1 MIAAPENADIQIESS
16 SPSPIAS
23 LPPPP
28 SSLPQPPPPPPVPK
42 IVEDVASELSM
53 LSDLTGESAK
63 SHRIAAAKAPV
74 PSSPAPLQM
83 VPPPMES
90 PPRNKPQRRRL
101 VEEHNDDD
109 NDNNNGGNDS
119 PPAPMEEIPVHF
131 DVNQRKQDEQLQEQ
145 YYRQN
150 PVQDEQLRILPN
162 ELPETKN
169 PFSAGGGPDG
179 DEISDTRKL
188 ELQVQVKHYRKKNY
202 HNKEYN
208 YINPNW
214 KEMAA
219 LVAECEERERQ
230 ETARHMMRDGFMFVS
245 SSASN
250 MAIRF
255 GMNLG
260 PGPNG
265 ERSFQQMLSADIYEA
280 QRYDEPLM
288 KIQRLYMPAI
298 MENPFAQLGIIL
310 GMSFLAFNEQRK
322 LEIELYNT
330 KLKMKEMEEKLQQ
343 QQQSSYQPS
352 NQKQQQQPFKPLET
366 RTARTNQS
374 FVANGAAPVVPT
386 SAPAPTP
393 APAPAQPSVPQI
405 SQDQLRE
412 LSRRALES
420 TPSMDDLNNE
430 FESFMKQQQHR
441 PSQPQSK
448 QQQDLESFMEQQQQQ
463 QQQPTT
469 PSTATT
475 PSSTTPSRRG
485 LGRGG
490 RQSTKRV
497 GEF

>member
-1 MIAAPENADIQIESS
+1 MIAAPENADIEVETLSPQSRRAS
-16 SPSPIAS
+16 LPSP
-23 LPPPP
+23 PPPP
-28 SSLPQPPPPPPVPK
+28 SSSSPSKAVPPKPSSS
-42 IVEDVASELSM
+42 IVEAVASELSM
-53 LSDLTGESAK
+53 LSDLTGETAK
-63 SHRIAAAKAPV
+63 SHRLAAAKATI

-83 VPPPMES
+83 VPPPLES
-90 PPRNKPQRRRL
+90 PSKSQTRRKV
-101 VEEHNDDD
+101 VEEHNDYD
-109 NDNNNGGNDS
+109 NDNEES
-119 PPAPMEEIPVHF
+119 TEEIPVHF
-131 DVNQRKQDEQLQEQ
+131 DVRQRKQDEYMQEQ

-150 PVQDEQLRILPN
+150 PVQDEQLRILPQ

-169 PFSAGGGPDG
+169 PFSVGGGPDG

-188 ELQVQVKHYRKKNY
+188 ELQVQVKHYRKKGY

-208 YINPNW
+208 YLNPNW

-245 SSASN
+245 STASN
-250 MAIRF
+250 VAIRF

-265 ERSFQQMLSADIYEA
+265 ERSFQQMLSSDIYEA

-288 KIQRLYMPAI
+288 KIQRLYMPVI
-298 MENPFAQLGIIL
+298 MDNPFAQLGIIL

-330 KLKMKEMEEKLQQ
+330 KLKVMEMEEKQRQQ
-343 QQQSSYQPS
+343 QQQQHSSYQAPPSSSS
-352 NQKQQQQPFKPLET
+352 NQKEPFKPLET
-366 RTARTNQS
+366 RTARSNNS
-374 FVANGAAPVVPT
+374 FVASGPMPV
-386 SAPAPTP
+386 SAP
-393 APAPAQPSVPQI
+393 APAPAPVQQQPSVPQI
-405 SQDQLRE
+405 SQEQLRE

-430 FESFMKQQQHR
+430 FESFMKQQQ
-441 PSQPQSK
+441 
-448 QQQDLESFMEQQQQQ
+448 EQQK
-463 QQQPTT
+463 QPSTTT

-475 PSSTTPSRRG
+475 PSTTPSRSRG